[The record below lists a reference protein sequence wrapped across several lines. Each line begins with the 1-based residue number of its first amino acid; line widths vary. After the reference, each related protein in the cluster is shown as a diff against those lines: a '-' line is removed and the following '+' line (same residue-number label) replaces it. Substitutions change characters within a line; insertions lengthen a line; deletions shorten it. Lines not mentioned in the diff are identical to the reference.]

1 MAKTESP
8 KTHRGGRR
16 EGAGRPRKNK
26 AILYARM
33 NPEAV
38 EAIKAQ
44 AEAAGLTVGEYI
56 ESRLAIEK
64 SE

>member
-1 MAKTESP
+1 MAKTDSP

-44 AEAAGLTVGEYI
+44 AEASGLAVGEYI
-56 ESRLAIEK
+56 EARLMDKKIV
-64 SE
+64 

>member
-1 MAKTESP
+1 MEKTDSP

-33 NPEAV
+33 NPEAL

-44 AEAAGLTVGEYI
+44 AEASGLAVGEYI
-56 ESRLAIEK
+56 EARLMDK
-64 SE
+64 K

>member
-1 MAKTESP
+1 MAKTDAGKP
-8 KTHRGGRR
+8 HWGGRR

-44 AEAAGLTVGEYI
+44 AEAAGLAVGEYI
-56 ESRLAIEK
+56 EACILK
-64 SE
+64 